1 MYVLKPTNIMI
12 RTPTRI
18 LITGASGS
26 GKIYFTQHLLRQLQ
40 RVCPPNQHYCYGSYQ
55 PLFDEMKKQDGV
67 HFREGVPTLDD
78 LKTWFTPKQRGLLVI
93 DDLIRS
99 CGNGELV
106 VDIFTKHSH
115 HSNIT
120 VCYLIQDLF
129 LAGKYAK
136 IMNRNTHY
144 MAVVKNP
151 RDKTG
156 IRGITVLLQAFP
168 SPWQEALTL
177 FQEARQQPFGYFWL
191 ELHPALDDRYRL
203 WTNNILDKDF
213 PAIVYEQILV

>member
-1 MYVLKPTNIMI
+1 MI

-67 HFREGVPTLDD
+67 HFREGVATLDD
-78 LKTWFTPKQRGLLVI
+78 LKTWFTPTQRRLLVI
-93 DDLIRS
+93 DDLMRS
-99 CGNGELV
+99 CGNDELV

-129 LAGKYAK
+129 PAGKYAK
-136 IMNRNTHY
+136 TMNRNTHY
-144 MAVVKNP
+144 MAVFKNP

-156 IRGITVLLQAFP
+156 IRTVLLQAFP
-168 SPWQEALTL
+168 SLWQEALTL
-177 FQEARQQPFGYFWL
+177 FQEATQQPFGYFWL
-191 ELHPALDDRYRL
+191 DLHPALDDRYGL

-213 PAIVYEQILV
+213 PAVVYEQIHV